1 MNTMRERTVAMS
13 LFRSPTKIRMIL
25 IVLLLTLLF
34 VNSWGASKTSTKEI
48 SYGFEDYKSG
58 IAENFLDADFV
69 STTFK
74 FKVNSLTPGTD
85 AFLFKSSSN
94 SEGGIEILIDGI
106 GQAFL
111 RLSLE
116 SGATSEVAL
125 RSLENPVKQNKW
137 YLVKLKIDTIEKVL
151 DVNFDGERIDMLGEI
166 GLREINNFILRV
178 DLLQIGQDLNGDVVD
193 FTFNVLKKV
202 ESPKTLHSFNLTLI
216 LLSAVLMVR
225 FAMLK
230 RQVTKS
236 FF

>member
-1 MNTMRERTVAMS
+1 
-13 LFRSPTKIRMIL
+13 
-25 IVLLLTLLF
+25 
-34 VNSWGASKTSTKEI
+34 VNSWGASRTSTKEI

-58 IAENFLDADFV
+58 IAENFLDADSV

-74 FKVNSLTPGTD
+74 FRVNSLTPGTD
-85 AFLFKSSSN
+85 TFLFKSSSN
-94 SEGGIEILIDGI
+94 SEGGIELLIDGL

-137 YLVKLKIDTIEKVL
+137 YLLKLKIDTIEKVL
-151 DVNFDGERIDMLGEI
+151 DVNFDGERIDMLGEF

-202 ESPKTLHSFNLTLI
+202 ESPKTSHSFNLTLI

>member
-1 MNTMRERTVAMS
+1 MHESTVVMS
-13 LFRSPTKIRMIL
+13 LFRSLTKIRVIL
-25 IVLLLTLLF
+25 FVLLIALLF
-34 VNSWGASKTSTKEI
+34 VNSWGASRTSTKEI

-58 IAENFLDADFV
+58 IAENFLDADSV

-74 FKVNSLTPGTD
+74 FRVNLLTPGTD

-94 SEGGIEILIDGI
+94 SEGGIEILIDGL
-106 GQAFL
+106 GHAFL

-116 SGATSEVAL
+116 SGATFEVVL

-137 YLVKLKIDTIEKVL
+137 YFVKLNIDTIKKVL
-151 DVNFDGERIDMLGEI
+151 DVNFDGERIDTLGEF
-166 GLREINNFILRV
+166 GLTEIDNFTLRV

-202 ESPKTLHSFNLTLI
+202 ETPKTLHSFNFPLI
-216 LLSAVLMVR
+216 LLSAVFMVR

-230 RQVTKS
+230 NK
-236 FF
+236 

>member
-1 MNTMRERTVAMS
+1 
-13 LFRSPTKIRMIL
+13 MIL

-48 SYGFEDYKSG
+48 SYGFEDYKTG

-94 SEGGIEILIDGI
+94 SEGGVEILIDSLGH
-106 GQAFL
+106 AFL

-116 SGATSEVAL
+116 SGRTFEVILRTS
-125 RSLENPVKQNKW
+125 ENPVKQNKW
-137 YLVKLKIDTIEKVL
+137 YLVKLNIDTNEKVI
-151 DVNFDGERIDMLGEI
+151 DVNFDGERINTSGEF
-166 GLREINNFILRV
+166 GLTEIDNFILRV
-178 DLLQIGQDLNGDVVD
+178 DLPQVGQDFDGDVID
-193 FTFNVLKKV
+193 FAFDVSKKV
-202 ESPKTLHSFNLTLI
+202 DTPKTLHNFNLTLI
-216 LLSAVLMVR
+216 LLSAVLLAR

-230 RQVTKS
+230 KQVTKS

>member
-1 MNTMRERTVAMS
+1 MRERTVAMS

-48 SYGFEDYKSG
+48 SYGFEDYKTG

-94 SEGGIEILIDGI
+94 SEGGVEILIDSLGH
-106 GQAFL
+106 AFL

-116 SGATSEVAL
+116 SGRTFEVILRTS
-125 RSLENPVKQNKW
+125 ENPVKQNKW
-137 YLVKLKIDTIEKVL
+137 YLVKLNIDTNEKVI
-151 DVNFDGERIDMLGEI
+151 DVNFDGERINTSGEF
-166 GLREINNFILRV
+166 GLTEIDNFILRV
-178 DLLQIGQDLNGDVVD
+178 DLPQVGQDFDGDVID
-193 FTFNVLKKV
+193 FAFDVSKKV
-202 ESPKTLHSFNLTLI
+202 DTPKTLHNFNLTLI
-216 LLSAVLMVR
+216 LLSAVLLAR

-230 RQVTKS
+230 KQVTKS